1 MKFRILIQVFAIFF
15 LILGSCSE
23 RRESEIPVET
33 IKMKLNSD
41 SSAIELINVPAHI
54 KEEFISDS
62 LDYSQ
67 WSNFFAV
74 YEESKDPEMR
84 DFQSA
89 LPGTYR
95 VEKDKIIF
103 RPDSVFGKG
112 KFYFS
117 RCYTKSLLRSPE
129 DILSSGKLSAAD
141 SYIEFR
147 FKMTDR

>member
-1 MKFRILIQVFAIFF
+1 MPA
-15 LILGSCSE
+15 
-23 RRESEIPVET
+23 ET
-33 IKMKLNSD
+33 IKIKLNSD

-54 KEEFISDS
+54 IEEFISDS

-89 LPGTYR
+89 ISGTYR
-95 VEKDKIIF
+95 IEKERIMF

-112 KFYFS
+112 RSYFS

-141 SYIEFR
+141 SYIELR
-147 FKMTDR
+147 FKMANR